1 LQAEV
6 KDQIGTAR
14 RQLRETQETL
24 ARFK

>member
-6 KDQIGTAR
+6 KDQIGTAC

>member
-14 RQLRETQETL
+14 RRLRETQETL